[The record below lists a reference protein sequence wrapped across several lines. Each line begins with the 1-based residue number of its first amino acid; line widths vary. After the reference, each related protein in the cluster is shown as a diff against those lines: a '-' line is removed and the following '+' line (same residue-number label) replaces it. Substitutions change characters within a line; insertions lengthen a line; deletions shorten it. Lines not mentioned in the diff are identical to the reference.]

1 VNLNLFFI
9 GQHRTEQALL
19 RKAAAGD
26 PNASKEVIGLLS
38 LPAYSL
44 AYRMLGN
51 KEDAEDVVQEAFI
64 RLWKSADSFSGK
76 SKLFTYFYAIV
87 SNLCLDQLKSGH
99 KGVFEEFNELEHG
112 SSEDVLL
119 EFNGGITAEG
129 IKKAMDA
136 LSTKQRMAILMW
148 AYQDLT
154 AEQVGLAMGMNKN
167 SADQLLFR
175 AKLKLKSELKK
186 GDVDEIQ

>member
-1 VNLNLFFI
+1 MNLFFS
-9 GQHRTEQALL
+9 GQRRTEQALL
-19 RKAAAGD
+19 KRAATGD
-26 PNASKEVIGLLS
+26 PNASKEVISLLN

-44 AYRMLGN
+44 AFRMLGN
-51 KEDAEDVVQEAFI
+51 KEDAQDVVQEAFI

-87 SNLCLDQLKSGH
+87 SNLCLDQLKSSRNGM
-99 KGVFEEFNELEHG
+99 FEEFNELVHCR
-112 SSEDVLL
+112 SEDVLL
-119 EFNGGITAEG
+119 GFSGGIKAEE
-129 IKKAMDA
+129 IKKAMNV
-136 LSTKQRMAILMW
+136 LSSKQRMAILMW

-154 AEQVGLAMGMNKN
+154 AEQVGVAMGMNKN

-186 GDVDEIQ
+186 GDAHEA